1 MTNRDWTNTEAIA
14 IWLSARPTRNP
25 ILEVMRDSFDSG
37 DSWGSVLA
45 WHFAIADVVYEIE
58 GHTPDSWEFTPS
70 PFGAETDCYEY
81 EAIIEV
87 VEELGGSGPSLDY
100 LIHAGN
106 VLQRYASQLRLA
118 GEDY

>member
-25 ILEVMRDSFDSG
+25 VIEYLRDGWDDG
-37 DSWGSVLA
+37 DKWSSVLA
-45 WHFAIADVVYEIE
+45 WHFAIADVVYEIV

-70 PFGAETDCYEY
+70 PFGAETECWEY
-81 EAIIEV
+81 ETIMEAMRED
-87 VEELGGSGPSLDY
+87 GATLDD

-106 VLQRYASQLRLA
+106 ILQRYAAQLRLA